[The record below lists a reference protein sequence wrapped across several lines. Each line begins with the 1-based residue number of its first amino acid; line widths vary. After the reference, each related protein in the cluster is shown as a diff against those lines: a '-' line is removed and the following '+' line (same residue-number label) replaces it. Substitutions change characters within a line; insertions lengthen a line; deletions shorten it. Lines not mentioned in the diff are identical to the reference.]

1 MVGFGLCRYLSGK
14 GHIVVPAYNGNEVE
28 TGVKL
33 DITDKKQVEK
43 AMREIRPDWVLHCA
57 AMTDVDGCERDPE
70 AAKRVNADATGMIA
84 GAAKEYGAKMV
95 YVSTSFVFGGSKEA
109 LLEDAKAEPINS
121 YGRSKLEGERKVA
134 ESGAKHIIV
143 RIDQPYGWTEQGQK
157 QNMVTST
164 LSKLKEG
171 KPFRVVEDWFNCP
184 TYMDNFYEALSALVE
199 KDARG
204 TYNCT
209 GKERLSRLEWARKI
223 ADAWG
228 LDGSLARPARSDEL
242 KLPAKRPDVLLN
254 TGKVEKET
262 GIGMVG
268 VEEGMKRMKESRKE

>member
-1 MVGFGLCRYLSGK
+1 MVGVGLGRYFSGK
-14 GHIVVPAYNGNEVE
+14 GHIVVPAYHGKGE
-28 TGVKL
+28 GVRL
-33 DITDKKQVEK
+33 DIADEGQVEK
-43 AMREIRPDWVLHCA
+43 VMHEVKPDWVLHCA
-57 AMTDVDGCERDPE
+57 AMTDVDECERDPE
-70 AAKRVNADATGMIA
+70 AAMRVNAHATGAIA

-95 YVSTSFVFGGSKEA
+95 YVSTSFVFGGGKA

-134 ESGAKHIIV
+134 ESGVGNIV
-143 RIDQPYGWTEQGQK
+143 ARIDQPYGWTEQGRK
-157 QNMVTST
+157 QNMVTGT
-164 LSKLKEG
+164 LGKLKEG

-184 TYMDNFYEALSALVE
+184 TYMDNFYDVLYALVE

-223 ADAWG
+223 ADVWG
-228 LDGSLARPARSDEL
+228 LDGKLISAVKSEEL

-254 TGKVEKET
+254 AEKVEKET

-268 VEEGMKRMKESRKE
+268 VEEGMRQMKSRKE